1 METKPSPF
9 GGLIQTLVPK
19 GHQVPDFPESLRQDS
34 TSQAVSFSAPSKS
47 HLTSNDST
55 SSQTKR
61 SQLRASLPAGLPIMS
76 VSLSSAVFHTR
87 EEITVAVAN
96 QRTRRSPW
104 IQLRGGGDAP
114 TEHSNAHWRISS
126 SGRYRSL

>member
-1 METKPSPF
+1 MLHSGRSLLAIPSWEDTLNSATKQKIPFLELQKEKKKKEMETKPSPF

-34 TSQAVSFSAPSKS
+34 TSQAVSFRAPSKS

-61 SQLRASLPAGLPIMS
+61 SQLRASLRA
-76 VSLSSAVFHTR
+76 F
-87 EEITVAVAN
+87 
-96 QRTRRSPW
+96 Q
-104 IQLRGGGDAP
+104 
-114 TEHSNAHWRISS
+114 
-126 SGRYRSL
+126 